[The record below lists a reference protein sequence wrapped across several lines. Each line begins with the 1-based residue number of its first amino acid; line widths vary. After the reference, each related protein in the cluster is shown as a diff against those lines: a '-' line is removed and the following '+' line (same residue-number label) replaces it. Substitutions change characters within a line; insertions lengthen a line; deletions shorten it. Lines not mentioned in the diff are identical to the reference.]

1 MIFADLALSLF
12 GAWMNIQKF
21 LVNFFSLPL
30 LARSFFAPFRKMQ
43 EKKAP
48 GFNPENIAEVFVAN
62 LVSRFVGMLVRG
74 ILIVLGIITEAV
86 VFVVGFIFYLTAIFS
101 PIFVPASILLGIFLI
116 ISSL

>member
-1 MIFADLALSLF
+1 MIFADLLLGLF

-48 GFNPENIAEVFVAN
+48 GFDPENIAEVFVAN
-62 LVSRFVGMLVRG
+62 LVSRFVGMLIRS
-74 ILIVLGIITEAV
+74 ILIVLGIITEIV
-86 VFVVGFIFYLTAIFS
+86 VFVAGFIFYLTALFA
-101 PIFVPASILLGIFLI
+101 PIFIPASILLGIFLI

>member
-1 MIFADLALSLF
+1 MIFADLLLGLF

-48 GFNPENIAEVFVAN
+48 GFDPENIAEVFVAN
-62 LVSRFVGMLVRG
+62 LVSRFVGML
-74 ILIVLGIITEAV
+74 LFA
-86 VFVVGFIFYLTAIFS
+86 
-101 PIFVPASILLGIFLI
+101 PIFIPASILLGIFLI

>member
-1 MIFADLALSLF
+1 MIFADLLSGLF
-12 GAWMNIQKF
+12 GAWMNIERF

-48 GFNPENIAEVFVAN
+48 GFDPENIAEVFVAN
-62 LVSRFVGMLVRG
+62 LVSRFIGMLVRG
-74 ILIVLGIITEAV
+74 VLIILGVVTEVAVLII
-86 VFVVGFIFYLTAIFS
+86 GFIFYLTALFS
-101 PIFVPASILLGIFLI
+101 PLFVPASILLGIFLI